1 MTFRAAQRATG
12 CVIEIENGEDGY
24 FVVAIKDGKPVATAG
39 GSSLKKSLQSIVNKV
54 YEINRQKA
62 YEKADYRCARCG
74 EIVPLQAHH
83 IKHRARGQ
91 RDDSVDN
98 LEVLCSEHHDKEHGG
113 KR

>member
-74 EIVPLQAHH
+74 RIGVGLEAHH
-83 IKHRARGQ
+83 KVHRSMGR
-91 RDDSVDN
+91 REDDSEG
-98 LEVLCSEHHDKEHGG
+98 LEILWSDCHRKHHGG
-113 KR
+113 